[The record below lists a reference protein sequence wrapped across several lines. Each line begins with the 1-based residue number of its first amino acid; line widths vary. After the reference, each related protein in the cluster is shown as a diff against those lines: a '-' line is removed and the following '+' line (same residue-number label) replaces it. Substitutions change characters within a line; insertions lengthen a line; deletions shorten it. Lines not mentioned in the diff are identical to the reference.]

1 MNGGVDM
8 HQWNGTAPADRSGR
22 RWLGIAFGA
31 LCLAFASACASSSLP
46 RIPPVTEEPTH
57 LVTPGKFV
65 WVDLVTQDVAQAKSF
80 YGALFGWTFENG
92 DRYTPVL
99 RDGRP
104 IAGIVPARDPERG
117 SEWVGNL
124 SVADVDRAAA
134 LMKKGGGVVERDPV
148 DAPDR
153 GRIALV
159 SDPEGA
165 LLLLV
170 RAEGGDPPDGAPAM
184 NGWLWNELWTHDV
197 EGAINLYSQLAGY
210 ERDVVEF
217 RDVPYPVLRSGDV
230 RRAGVVEAPPE
241 VNPLWLPYVR
251 VEDAASTAA
260 RAVDLGARLVMQD
273 DRTAILVDPTGAP
286 IGIGV
291 WSGRRGEGTE
301 EAR

>member
-1 MNGGVDM
+1 MSQRKQAP
-8 HQWNGTAPADRSGR
+8 HTAR
-22 RWLGIAFGA
+22 RRRGLGLVSSA
-31 LCLAFASACASSSLP
+31 LCAALASACASTSLP
-46 RIPPVTEEPTH
+46 QLPPVTEQPTQ

-65 WVDLVTQDVAQAKSF
+65 WFDLVTRDVAGAKDF
-80 YGALFGWTFENG
+80 YAALFGWSFRDGE
-92 DRYTPVL
+92 RYSPVL
-99 RDGRP
+99 RDGKP
-104 IAGIVPARDPERG
+104 IAGIVLARDPERK

-134 LMKKGGGVVERDPV
+134 LTKQGGGIVERGPV

-159 SDPEGA
+159 SDAEGA

-170 RAEGGDPPDGAPAM
+170 RAADGDPPDAKPALG
-184 NGWLWNELWTHDV
+184 GWLWNELWTHDV
-197 EGAINLYSQLAGY
+197 EGAMQLYSQLGGY
-210 ERDVVEF
+210 EREVVEF
-217 RDVPYPVLRSGDV
+217 RDVPYNVLRSGDV

-273 DRTAILVDPTGAP
+273 DLTAILVDPTGAP

-291 WSGRRGEGTE
+291 WSGRRDEGGQ